1 MQFGHVGILIF
12 FFSALDWGCDV
23 IDWDPALTF
32 PKCWTVTW
40 NYKVNANFAVLPC
53 LFKGFVIC
61 SRDEANMEMDSMNWG
76 YSKDEPGHFDFES
89 LEDFESLG

>member
-1 MQFGHVGILIF
+1 MQTLLCYHAFLR
-12 FFSALDWGCDV
+12 
-23 IDWDPALTF
+23 
-32 PKCWTVTW
+32 
-40 NYKVNANFAVLPC
+40 
-53 LFKGFVIC
+53 GFVIC